1 MAGNTQ
7 EEGWGSRKG
16 REKPGTD
23 DLEDILTGN
32 REAKFTRAET
42 EEFLLRPGLARDGS
56 VGRHPQ
62 RTLKGSV
69 GQGAKVSGG

>member
-32 REAKFTRAET
+32 REAKLTRAET